1 MKYNDI
7 KKKEIKNNNYIKNIF
22 YNGLFVIV
30 LVLFG
35 TLITSKNEILKANI
49 YKNIYNDSINF
60 AEAKKIYNKYA
71 GSVIPFE
78 NIIKEKEVF
87 NESLKYN
94 EVSNY
99 DEGVKLSLDSNYSIP
114 ILSDGIVI
122 FIGNKDNLNKTVIIE
137 DENGIDHYYG
147 NLDTVNVKI
156 YDYVSKNDLLGT
168 AKDNTLYLLFS
179 KDGKY
184 LDYKE
189 FLK

>member
-1 MKYNDI
+1 MKKNSFI
-7 KKKEIKNNNYIKNIF
+7 KIFVYKNM
-22 YNGLFVIV
+22 FVIA

-35 TLITSKNEILKANI
+35 TLITTKSDMVKANI
-49 YKNIYNDSINF
+49 YKNVYNDNISF
-60 AEAKKIYNKYA
+60 SKIKNVYNQYA
-71 GSVIPFE
+71 GSIIPFE

-99 DEGVKLSLDSNYSIP
+99 DNGVKILLDKNYSIP
-114 ILSDGIVI
+114 ILKDGIVV
-122 FIGNKDNLNKTVIIE
+122 FVGNKDNLNKTVIIE
-137 DENGIDHYYG
+137 DEDGVDYYYG
-147 NLDTVNVKI
+147 NLDSINVKI

-168 AKDNTLYLLFS
+168 ASNNTLYLLFS